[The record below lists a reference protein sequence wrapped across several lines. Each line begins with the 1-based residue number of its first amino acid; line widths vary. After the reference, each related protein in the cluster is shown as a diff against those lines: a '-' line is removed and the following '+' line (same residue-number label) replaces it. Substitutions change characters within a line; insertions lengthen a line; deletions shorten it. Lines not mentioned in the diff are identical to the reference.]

1 MALWGPKRTHYVDT
15 YPYVTYN
22 QFRNLA
28 EQKMKYDFKYVLN
41 VYLDN
46 YCIIGM
52 RCQTLSPPSIAET
65 GKPKAM
71 QLAISDLF

>member
-1 MALWGPKRTHYVDT
+1 MALWAKRIHYVDT
-15 YPYVTYN
+15 CPYGTYN
-22 QFRNLA
+22 QIRNLA
-28 EQKMKYDFKYVLN
+28 ENKITYNFNYVLN

-46 YCIIGM
+46 YYIIGM

-65 GKPKAM
+65 GKPKAI